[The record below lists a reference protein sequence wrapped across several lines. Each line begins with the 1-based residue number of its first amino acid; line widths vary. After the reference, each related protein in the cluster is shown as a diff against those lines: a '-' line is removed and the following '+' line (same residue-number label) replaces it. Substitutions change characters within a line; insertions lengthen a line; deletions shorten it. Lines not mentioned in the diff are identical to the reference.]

1 MGKGSIGENRGAG
14 REGAAKEVRDGLGS
28 SVFNVQIGQ
37 MGWPLL
43 VVNLIYQA
51 HETAGAENS
60 SLERAAAAAV
70 EGWGKPH
77 CSTRRWNYV
86 HWGCGED
93 ASTDERWDCV
103 SGKCVS
109 ANVSTQVKRRW
120 NHPRSG
126 RDSFYSYC
134 HPFHADSYVSPPHT
148 CRFLSPSP
156 PRPPALP
163 CCQGDTLCTSFPA
176 AHTHT
181 LSPRVGKEGR
191 YIINWF
197 PLGPPPPRK
206 TIPLK

>member
-134 HPFHADSYVSPPHT
+134 HPFHADSYVPH
-148 CRFLSPSP
+148 PM
-156 PRPPALP
+156 PADSYHHLLP
-163 CCQGDTLCTSFPA
+163 DLLLCPA
-176 AHTHT
+176 V
-181 LSPRVGKEGR
+181 RVTPFVLAFQQLTPIHSALVWARRGG
-191 YIINWF
+191 I
-197 PLGPPPPRK
+197 
-206 TIPLK
+206 